1 MENIFKYFTE
11 KFTESGDVNYEKMD
25 RIIDKGMVLTNGGK
39 FDLPNGYLYT
49 LSSVET
55 SAKFLEAISS
65 ESVVFTQWTTDNGFS
80 GATSSISTG
89 ILNEWGSEYQSNF
102 ETKGVYEATN
112 STSDL
117 SWFSTTYKFVLN
129 YGNDILRQQAAQRQA
144 QTSRILD
151 KGIVIYYS
159 SETDSIVFSS
169 VETFLKYAE
178 AIGLYTTTLNI
189 KYNTFGG
196 GSDVA
201 VPA

>member
-1 MENIFKYFTE
+1 MENIFKYFTG
-11 KFTESGDVNYEKMD
+11 KFTESGDVNYKKMD
-25 RIIDKGMVLTNGGK
+25 TTLDKGMVITNGGK

-49 LSSVET
+49 LSSIET
-55 SAKFLEAISS
+55 SAKLLEAISS
-65 ESVVFTQWTTDNGFS
+65 ESVVFTQWVIDNGFS

-89 ILNEWGSEYQSNF
+89 ILNEWGSEYLAEF
-102 ETKGVYEATN
+102 EKSGLYEATN

-129 YGNDILRQQAAQRQA
+129 YGNDFSPVRF
-144 QTSRILD
+144 LD

-159 SETDSIVFSS
+159 SESDSIVFSS

-196 GSDVA
+196 PSA

>member
-89 ILNEWGSEYQSNF
+89 ILNEWGSEYLAEF

-112 STSDL
+112 SRSDL

-129 YGNDILRQQAAQRQA
+129 YGNEFSP
-144 QTSRILD
+144 SRILD

-159 SETDSIVFSS
+159 SETDSIVFSG

-178 AIGLYTTTLNI
+178 AVGVSNTTLSI
-189 KYNTFGG
+189 KYNYFGDMGDG
-196 GSDVA
+196 GA
-201 VPA
+201 QPA

>member
-1 MENIFKYFTE
+1 MENIFKYFTG
-11 KFTESGDVNYEKMD
+11 KFTESGDVNYKKMD
-25 RIIDKGMVLTNGGK
+25 RTLDKGMVITNGGK

-49 LSSVET
+49 LSSIET

-65 ESVVFTQWTTDNGFS
+65 ESVVFTQWVIDNGFS
-80 GATSSISTG
+80 GATSSMSTG
-89 ILNEWGSEYQSNF
+89 ILNEWGSEYLAEF
-102 ETKGVYEATN
+102 EKSGLYEATN

-129 YGNDILRQQAAQRQA
+129 YGNDFSPVRF
-144 QTSRILD
+144 LD

-159 SETDSIVFSS
+159 SESDSIVFSS

-196 GSDVA
+196 PSDVA

>member
-1 MENIFKYFTE
+1 MENIFKYFTG
-11 KFTESGDVNYEKMD
+11 KFTESGNVDYKKMS
-25 RIIDKGMVLTNGGK
+25 RVLDKGMILTNGGK

-55 SAKFLEAISS
+55 ALKFLEALDGPDI
-65 ESVVFTQWTTDNGFS
+65 VFTQWVIDNGFS

-89 ILNEWGSEYQSNF
+89 ILNEWGSEYLAEF
-102 ETKGVYEATN
+102 EKSGLYEATN

-129 YGNDILRQQAAQRQA
+129 YGNDISPDRL
-144 QTSRILD
+144 LD

-159 SETDSIVFSS
+159 SESDSIVFSS

-178 AIGLYTTTLNI
+178 AIGLYNTTLNI

-196 GSDVA
+196 PSDVA

>member
-1 MENIFKYFTE
+1 MENIFKYFTG
-11 KFTESGDVNYEKMD
+11 KFTESGDVNYKKMS
-25 RIIDKGMVLTNGGK
+25 RVLDKGMILTNGGK

-49 LSSVET
+49 LSSIET
-55 SAKFLEAISS
+55 SAKLLEAISS
-65 ESVVFTQWTTDNGFS
+65 ESVVFTQWGIDNGFS

-89 ILNEWGSEYQSNF
+89 ILNEWGSEYLAEF
-102 ETKGVYEATN
+102 EKSGLYEATN

-129 YGNDILRQQAAQRQA
+129 YGNDISPDRL
-144 QTSRILD
+144 LD
-151 KGIVIYYS
+151 QGIVIYYS
-159 SETDSIVFSS
+159 SESDSIVFSS

-196 GSDVA
+196 PSDVA

>member
-1 MENIFKYFTE
+1 MENIFKYFTG
-11 KFTESGDVNYEKMD
+11 KFTESGNVDYKKMS
-25 RIIDKGMVLTNGGK
+25 RVLDKGMVITNGGK

-49 LSSVET
+49 LSSIET
-55 SAKFLEAISS
+55 SKLLEDISS
-65 ESVVFTQWTTDNGFS
+65 ESVVFTQWVIDNGFS
-80 GATSSISTG
+80 GAASSISTG
-89 ILNEWGSEYQSNF
+89 ILNEWGSQYQSNF

-129 YGNDILRQQAAQRQA
+129 YGNDISPDKL
-144 QTSRILD
+144 LD
-151 KGIVIYYS
+151 QGIVIYYS
-159 SETDSIVFSS
+159 SESDSIVFSS

-196 GSDVA
+196 PSDVA

>member
-1 MENIFKYFTE
+1 MENIFKYFTG
-11 KFTESGDVNYEKMD
+11 KFTESGDVNYKKMD
-25 RIIDKGMVLTNGGK
+25 RVLDKGMILTNGGK

-55 SAKFLEAISS
+55 ALKFLEALDGPDI
-65 ESVVFTQWTTDNGFS
+65 VFTQWPIDNGFS
-80 GATSSISTG
+80 GATSSIYNG
-89 ILNEWGSEYQSNF
+89 ILNEWGSEYLAEF
-102 ETKGVYEATN
+102 EKSGLYEATN

-129 YGNDILRQQAAQRQA
+129 YGNDISPDRL
-144 QTSRILD
+144 LD

-159 SETDSIVFSS
+159 SESDSIVFSS

-196 GSDVA
+196 PSDVA

>member
-1 MENIFKYFTE
+1 
-11 KFTESGDVNYEKMD
+11 
-25 RIIDKGMVLTNGGK
+25 MVLTNGGK

-89 ILNEWGSEYQSNF
+89 ILNEWGSEYLAEF

-112 STSDL
+112 SRSDL

-129 YGNDILRQQAAQRQA
+129 YGNEFSP
-144 QTSRILD
+144 SRILD

-159 SETDSIVFSS
+159 SETDSIVFSG

-178 AIGLYTTTLNI
+178 AVGVSNTTLSI
-189 KYNTFGG
+189 KYNYFGDMGDG
-196 GSDVA
+196 GA
-201 VPA
+201 QPA

>member
-11 KFTESGDVNYEKMD
+11 KFTESGNVNYTKMS
-25 RIIDKGMVLTNGGK
+25 RVLDKGMVITNGGK

-65 ESVVFTQWTTDNGFS
+65 ESVVFTQWVIDNGFS
-80 GATSSISTG
+80 GATSSMSTG

-129 YGNDILRQQAAQRQA
+129 YGNYFSSVRS
-144 QTSRILD
+144 SRKNGFLD

-159 SETDSIVFSS
+159 SESDSIVFSS

-196 GSDVA
+196 S
-201 VPA
+201 

>member
-1 MENIFKYFTE
+1 MENIFKYFTG
-11 KFTESGDVNYEKMD
+11 KFTESGDVNYKKMS
-25 RIIDKGMVLTNGGK
+25 RVLDKGMILTNGGK

-55 SAKFLEAISS
+55 ALKFLEALDGPDI
-65 ESVVFTQWTTDNGFS
+65 VFTQWVIDNGFS

-89 ILNEWGSEYQSNF
+89 ILNEWGSEYLAEF
-102 ETKGVYEATN
+102 EKSGLYEATN

-129 YGNDILRQQAAQRQA
+129 YGNDISPDRL
-144 QTSRILD
+144 LD

-159 SETDSIVFSS
+159 SESDSIVFSS

-196 GSDVA
+196 PSDVA